1 MSVKEYRQ
9 VCMDADSIKVILEFP
24 DERPHV
30 QEEENDGIKPRYG
43 EQTKKEIRDILTG
56 VLLEKMKL

>member
-9 VCMDADSIKVILEFP
+9 ICMDADSIKVILEFP

-30 QEEENDGIKPRYG
+30 QEENDGIKSGYG

>member
-1 MSVKEYRQ
+1 
-9 VCMDADSIKVILEFP
+9 MDADSIKVILEFP

-30 QEEENDGIKPRYG
+30 QEEENDGIKPGYG